1 MRLFI
6 ALRPPRPVREQ
17 LLDACNG
24 VDGARWQDD
33 DQLHVTL
40 RFVGDVDSRVA
51 DDLCAG
57 LASLGAVA
65 PDARIAGA
73 GLFDRRG
80 RPEALWAGVAPRE
93 PLAALHRKVDRACV
107 AAGLPPERRAY
118 VPHVTLA
125 RLGRGADP
133 VAATGWVARNQSLT
147 SDPFRFDRLLL
158 YRSHLSDSGASY
170 EVLDAWPLRRG

>member
-6 ALRPPRPVREQ
+6 ALRPPRPIRER
-17 LLDACNG
+17 LLDACGG

-33 DQLHVTL
+33 DQLHVTV
-40 RFVGDVDSRVA
+40 RFVGDVDPRVA

-107 AAGLPPERRAY
+107 AAGLPPEGRAY

-133 VAATGWVARNQSLT
+133 VAATGWVARHQSLT

-170 EVLDAWPLRRG
+170 EVLDAWPLRRA